1 MRHWTKFLKTS
12 KAAAAAAN
20 DSHQPAEASGWD
32 RPEQGEIVA
41 AYLDLVREQV
51 GAAGIPADAVTIEV
65 AVVGRSPEG
74 LPALSAMLKLS
85 AWSGHATVRLLLGLP
100 LFEAKIRR
108 RLRNH
113 WLADVSFFS
122 GLWLHP
128 SAPVRDPQ
136 VLLQLRELLL
146 SLEGKELRHAGAPTQ
161 PASDGLWTV
170 SGALEPLSG
179 APSTCAPSG
188 AMAA

>member
-12 KAAAAAAN
+12 KAAASAAN

-65 AVVGRSPEG
+65 AVVGRNPDG
-74 LPALSAMLKLS
+74 LPALSAMLKLCS
-85 AWSGHATVRLLLGLP
+85 WSGHATVRLLLGLP
-100 LFEAKIRR
+100 LFEARVRR
-108 RLRNH
+108 QLRNH
-113 WLADVSFFS
+113 WLADVSFFA

-136 VLLQLRELLL
+136 VLLQLRELLRA
-146 SLEGKELRHAGAPTQ
+146 LEGQELRHAGSPGQ
-161 PASDGLWTV
+161 PASDGLWTL
-170 SGALEPLSG
+170 SGTLEPPSG